1 MAVAVNGGRT
11 VDETGEDGIDDGFSI
26 RVWARLE
33 TSITDVGLANEI
45 ELLGKVVAGAV
56 GAFAMEMGKAM
67 SIRPFWGTLATLHV
81 ISMEPMTKLGR
92 SAIAAAT
99 LRSEEFFMCAF
110 ASAGTEVIL

>member
-45 ELLGKVVAGAV
+45 ELLGKVVTGAV
-56 GAFAMEMGKAM
+56 GGVCDGDGEGYVYKAVLGDVGYTPCYFDGAHDEAGQKRDR
-67 SIRPFWGTLATLHV
+67 SGDSEERRILHV
-81 ISMEPMTKLGR
+81 CFC
-92 SAIAAAT
+92 
-99 LRSEEFFMCAF
+99 LRRY
-110 ASAGTEVIL
+110 